1 MPIGAWALLE
11 ALIHLRGWINEGICS
26 RDATMSVNVSS
37 RQLHDPKFIAIV
49 NEALIRSHI
58 PADQLWLEVTESV
71 MITQPE
77 QALETLRSI
86 SALGVRIA
94 IDDFGT
100 GYSSLSFLQRFPI
113 HRLKIDKSFVNNIAK
128 DQNSRTLV
136 KTIIAMA
143 ESLGLEVVAEG
154 VETVQQLHALA
165 DLNCSQ
171 AQGYLISHPVSPQE
185 IPAALV
191 ELNLVGKWPRLRE
204 VK

>member
-1 MPIGAWALLE
+1 M
-11 ALIHLRGWINEGICS
+11 
-26 RDATMSVNVSS
+26 
-37 RQLHDPKFIAIV
+37 
-49 NEALIRSHI
+49 RSHM
-58 PADQLWLEVTESV
+58 PAEQLWIEVTESV

-77 QALETLRSI
+77 QALETLRTLS
-86 SALGVRIA
+86 SMGVRIA

-113 HRLKIDKSFVNNIAK
+113 HRLKIDKSFVSNIATER
-128 DQNSRTLV
+128 NVRTLV

-143 ESLGLEVVAEG
+143 DSLDLEVVAEG
-154 VETVQQLHALA
+154 VETVQQLHVLA
-165 DLNCSQ
+165 DLGCSQ

-191 ELNLVGKWPRLRE
+191 ELNQVGKWPRLRE